1 MPHTQRQQVGSRGRC
16 SSRLLP
22 PPPPLPCCPAHP
34 SGHTHTLQL
43 TNSFFFL
50 VLTVKRPPVIT
61 TQPESVTVFSVED
74 LVMSCEASG
83 NPPPIFRWTKD
94 GEEFDPG
101 SDPELKVS
109 ERSGSSAFYTLSNTM
124 DTLKQYQG
132 KYVCYASNELGTA
145 VSNEA
150 ILKTDAPPTQ
160 QKEKKVNV
168 KAEQGNSIVLKCNPP
183 QSSME
188 PIIHWMDWS
197 DSSDSLTRF
206 FFLFFPLPLSVIMFP
221 LVLFLISSLPLS
233 TELHHIQLSDRVV
246 VGKDGNLYFAYLTTE
261 DSRVD
266 YTCNVQ
272 YLATRTILAKEP
284 ITLTVTPSNSL
295 LRNRRPHMMRPTGTQ
310 STYHALRGQTI
321 ELECIVQGH
330 PTPKVSWLRKDGELS
345 ESRTTKDMFD
355 RRLRFSNISES
366 DSGEYQCI
374 AENSQGKTT
383 HTYTVTVEAAPYW
396 TKEPISQLYAP
407 GETVR
412 LDCQAEG
419 IPSPTISWTIN
430 GMPLSATDKDSRRS
444 LTTSGSL
451 ILKDINFGDTAI
463 YQCRAS
469 NKHGTILANT
479 NVYVIELAPQILTE
493 DGNTYTFAE
502 GQKALLEC
510 ETFGSPKPKVIWES
524 GGTSSL
530 LADSRVNPL
539 ANGGL
544 EISNITH
551 DDEGIYTCSVQNT
564 NLSVSAEVEVLNKTE
579 ILSPP
584 QALKVQPGNTA
595 IFTCVAS
602 VDPKLGAPL
611 LQWRKNDQKLFES
624 HSDEKFTF
632 EGPDLIIANVG
643 PDDEG
648 VYTCQVITK
657 LDMAEVSNT
666 LTLCDR
672 PDPPVLLQITDPK
685 HRTVTLSW
693 TPGDDHK
700 SPVLEYVVEFEDQGS
715 KERGWEELKRVGGNK
730 ERASLSLWPY
740 MSYRFRVIA
749 INDVG
754 KSDPSK
760 PSEIHNTLAEA
771 PDRNPEDVRSESTDP
786 DTLVIAWEDMDKR
799 NFNGPDFKYRV
810 LWRRVV
816 GSGPNWHTN
825 YTTVTPFTV
834 TDVGNFSAFEIK
846 VQAVNE
852 KGEGPE
858 PDPVIGYSGE
868 DVPLEAP
875 MDVGVVLINSTAIR
889 VNWAAVNRET
899 VRGHLLGYKIYLTRT
914 GSRGHH
920 RGRRSRELES
930 TVVVMTGANEEKRV
944 ISDLRPYS
952 HYTLAVTVFNSKG
965 EGPPS
970 EALSFK
976 THEGVPGP
984 PMSLT
989 LDSPSET
996 EMTLHWTPP
1005 SQPNG
1010 VLIGYL
1016 LQYQRIV
1023 DSDDSPMQVETI
1035 DDRTVTHLTLK
1046 GLDRHSHY
1054 RFYLRGRTAAG
1065 DGEPIMKAGAT
1076 TLDGVPP
1083 ANFSL
1088 SVGENSLNLSWAV
1101 KKRHRDV
1108 SFQIHCISKNDGRKW
1123 ERTEKVNSSQSF
1135 YQLQGLTPGSHY
1147 RLRFTY
1153 SNTTFWETDIE
1164 TEGTASFLSAKET
1177 HSLSFP
1183 LPSSFPAEGV
1193 TEVQPSF
1200 ATQGWFIGV
1209 VSAIVLLL
1217 LILLILCFIKRS
1229 KGGKYSVKDKE
1240 EGPMDSEARPMKD
1253 ETFGEYSDLEEKRTA
1268 SQPSLC
1274 EESKLCSEDNLDFNG
1289 SSAITTE
1296 LNDESLVSQFSR
1308 PSEGP
1313 EVLHGLPDNSP
1324 LNPTTVSSATNGM
1337 PNSVTILD

>member
-22 PPPPLPCCPAHP
+22 LLLLLLLSLAAQPIRAAIHIP
-34 SGHTHTLQL
+34 SNL
-43 TNSFFFL
+43 
-50 VLTVKRPPVIT
+50 KRPPVIT

-150 ILKTDAPPTQ
+150 VLKTDAPPIQ

-188 PIIHWMDWS
+188 PIIHWMDWK
-197 DSSDSLTRF
+197 
-206 FFLFFPLPLSVIMFP
+206 
-221 LVLFLISSLPLS
+221 
-233 TELHHIQLSDRVV
+233 LHHIQLSDRVV
-246 VGKDGNLYFAYLTTE
+246 VGKDGNLYFAYLTIE

-295 LRNRRPHMMRPTGTQ
+295 LRNRRPHMMRPTGTH

-330 PTPKVSWLRKDGELS
+330 PTPKVTWLRKDGELS
-345 ESRTTKDMFD
+345 ESRTAKDMFD
-355 RRLRFSNISES
+355 RRLRFTNISES
-366 DSGEYQCI
+366 DAGEYQCM
-374 AENSQGKTT
+374 AENSQGKAT

-396 TKEPISQLYAP
+396 TKEPVSQLYAP

-412 LDCQAEG
+412 LDCQADG
-419 IPSPTISWTIN
+419 IPSPVISWTIN
-430 GMPLSATDKDSRRS
+430 GIPLSATDKDSRRS
-444 LTTSGSL
+444 LTKSGSL
-451 ILKDINFGDTAI
+451 ILKDVNFGDTAI

-469 NKHGTILANT
+469 NKHGTILTNT

-524 GGTSSL
+524 GGTSPL
-530 LADSRVNPL
+530 LADPRVNL
-539 ANGGL
+539 LTNGGL
-544 EISNITH
+544 EIFNITH

-579 ILSPP
+579 ILSPT

-657 LDMAEVSNT
+657 LDMAEASNT

-685 HRTVTLSW
+685 RRTVTLSW
-693 TPGDDHK
+693 NPGDDHK

-715 KERGWEELKRVGGNK
+715 KERGWEVLKRVGGNK

-875 MDVGVVLINSTAIR
+875 MDVGVELINSTAIR
-889 VNWAAVNRET
+889 VNWAAVNKET

-914 GSRGHH
+914 GSRVHH
-920 RGRRSRELES
+920 RGRRSKESES
-930 TVVVMTGANEEKRV
+930 TVVVTTGANEEKRV

-952 HYTLAVTVFNSKG
+952 HYDLAVTVFNSKG
-965 EGPPS
+965 EGPRS

-1010 VLIGYL
+1010 ILIGYL

-1035 DDRTVTHLTLK
+1035 DDPTVTHLTLK

-1054 RFYLRGRTAAG
+1054 RFYLRGHTAAG

-1108 SFQIHCISKNDGRKW
+1108 SFQIHCISKNEGRKW

-1153 SNTTFWETDIE
+1153 SNATFWETDIE
-1164 TEGTASFLSAKET
+1164 TEGT
-1177 HSLSFP
+1177 
-1183 LPSSFPAEGV
+1183 GV

-1268 SQPSLC
+1268 SQPSLG

-1296 LNDESLVSQFSR
+1296 LNMDESLVSQFSR

>member
-1 MPHTQRQQVGSRGRC
+1 MPHTQRQQVGSRGQC
-16 SSRLLP
+16 LPRLLP
-22 PPPPLPCCPAHP
+22 LLLLLFLSLAAQP
-34 SGHTHTLQL
+34 SQAAIHIPSNYHISDL
-43 TNSFFFL
+43 
-50 VLTVKRPPVIT
+50 KRPPMIT

-74 LVMSCEASG
+74 LVMNCEASG
-83 NPPPIFRWTKD
+83 NPSPIFRWTKD

-101 SDPELKVS
+101 NDPELKVS
-109 ERSGSSAFYTLSNTM
+109 EHTGSFAFYTLSNSM
-124 DTLKQYQG
+124 DNLKQYQG

-150 ILKTDAPPTQ
+150 TLNTDVPPTQ
-160 QKEKKVNV
+160 QKEKKVTV
-168 KAEQGNSIVLKCNPP
+168 KSEKGSSIVLKCNPP

-188 PIIHWMDWS
+188 PIIHWMDW
-197 DSSDSLTRF
+197 R
-206 FFLFFPLPLSVIMFP
+206 
-221 LVLFLISSLPLS
+221 
-233 TELHHIQLSDRVV
+233 LHHIQLSKRVV
-246 VGKDGNLYFAYLTTE
+246 VGKDGNLYFAHLTSE
-261 DSRVD
+261 DSRED

-284 ITLTVTPSNSL
+284 ITLTVTPSNSVV
-295 LRNRRPHMMRPTGTQ
+295 RNKRPQMMRPTGSH
-310 STYHALRGQTI
+310 STYHALRGQTV
-321 ELECIVQGH
+321 ELECIVQGL
-330 PTPKVSWLRKDGELS
+330 PTPDVLWLRKDGELS
-345 ESRTTKDMFD
+345 ESRTMRDMFD
-355 RRLRFSNISES
+355 RRLRFTNISES
-366 DSGEYQCI
+366 DAGEYQCR
-374 AENSQGKTT
+374 ANNSQGKVT
-383 HTYTVTVEAAPYW
+383 HIYTVIVEAAPYW
-396 TKEPISQLYAP
+396 IKEPVSQLYAP

-412 LDCQAEG
+412 LDCQADG
-419 IPSPTISWTIN
+419 IPNPTISWTIN
-430 GMPLSATDKDSRRS
+430 GIPLSATDKDPRRT

-451 ILKDINFGDTAI
+451 ILNDVNFGDTAI

-469 NKHGTILANT
+469 NRHGTILTNT
-479 NVYVIELAPQILTE
+479 NVYVIELPPQILTE
-493 DGNTYTFAE
+493 DRNIYTFTE

-524 GGTSSL
+524 GSTSSL
-530 LADSRVNPL
+530 LADPRVNL
-539 ANGGL
+539 LTNGGL
-544 EISNITH
+544 EISNVTH
-551 DDEGIYTCSVQNT
+551 DDEGYYTCSVQNS
-564 NLSVSAEVEVLNKTE
+564 NLSVSAELEVLNRTV

-595 IFTCVAS
+595 IFTCLAQ
-602 VDPKLGAPL
+602 VDPKLGSPFI
-611 LQWRKNDQKLFES
+611 QWRKNNQKLSES
-624 HSDEKFTF
+624 HSDEKYTI
-632 EGPDLIIANVG
+632 EGQDLIIANVE

-657 LDMAEVSNT
+657 LDMAEASGT

-672 PDPPVLLQITDPK
+672 PDPPVHLQITDPK
-685 HRTVTLSW
+685 NRAVTLSW
-693 TPGDDHK
+693 TPGDDHN
-700 SPVLEYVVEFEDQGS
+700 SPVLDYVIEFEDQGL
-715 KERGWEELKRVGGNK
+715 KEKGWEELKRVKGGN
-730 ERASLSLWPY
+730 ERTSLPLWPY

-749 INDVG
+749 INEVG

-760 PSEIHNTLAEA
+760 QSEIHNTPAEA
-771 PDRNPEDVRSESTDP
+771 PDNNPEDIRSESTDP
-786 DTLVIAWEDMDKR
+786 DTLVITWEVMDKR

-816 GSGPNWHTN
+816 GSGPNWHIN
-825 YTTVTPFTV
+825 YTMTPPFIV
-834 TDVGNFSAFEIK
+834 NDVGNFSAFEIK

-852 KGEGPE
+852 IGDGPE

-875 MDVGVVLINSTAIR
+875 IDVGVILMNSTTIK
-889 VNWAAVNRET
+889 VTWAAVDRET

-920 RGRRSRELES
+920 RGRRAKESES
-930 TVVVMTGANEEKRV
+930 TVVVETGANEEKKV

-965 EGPPS
+965 EGPAS
-970 EALSFK
+970 ETLSFK
-976 THEGVPGP
+976 TDEGVPGP
-984 PMSLT
+984 PASLM

-1005 SQPNG
+1005 DHPNG
-1010 VLIGYL
+1010 VLTGYL

-1023 DSDDSPMQVETI
+1023 ESDDSPMQVETI
-1035 DDRTVTHLTLK
+1035 DDATVTHLTLK
-1046 GLDRHSHY
+1046 NLDRHSHY

-1065 DGEPIMKAGAT
+1065 DGQPVMRDGAT
-1076 TLDGVPP
+1076 TLDGAPP
-1083 ANFSL
+1083 ANINL
-1088 SVGENSLNLSWAV
+1088 SVGENAVNLSWVA
-1101 KKRHRDV
+1101 KKRHRNV
-1108 SFQIHCISKNDGRKW
+1108 SFQIHYLNKNGGSKWKKS
-1123 ERTEKVNSSQSF
+1123 EKVNSSQSF

-1164 TEGTASFLSAKET
+1164 TEGT
-1177 HSLSFP
+1177 
-1183 LPSSFPAEGV
+1183 GV

-1253 ETFGEYSDLEEKRTA
+1253 ETFGEYSDLEEKRTT
-1268 SQPSLC
+1268 SQASLC
-1274 EESKLCSEDNLDFNG
+1274 EESKLCSEDHLDFNG

-1296 LNDESLVSQFSR
+1296 LNMDESLVSQLSR

-1313 EVLHGLPDNSP
+1313 EVLHGLQDNSP
-1324 LNPTTVSSATNGM
+1324 LNPTTISSATNGM

>member
-1 MPHTQRQQVGSRGRC
+1 MPHTQRQQVGSRGQC

-22 PPPPLPCCPAHP
+22 LLLLLLSLAAQP
-34 SGHTHTLQL
+34 SHAAIHIPSNYHISDL
-43 TNSFFFL
+43 
-50 VLTVKRPPVIT
+50 KRPPMII

-101 SDPELKVS
+101 SDPELKVT
-109 ERSGSSAFYTLSNTM
+109 ERSGSFAFYTLSNTM

-150 ILKTDAPPTQ
+150 MLNTDAPPSQ

-168 KAEQGNSIVLKCNPP
+168 KSEEGSSIVLKCNPP

-188 PIIHWMDWS
+188 PIIHWMDW
-197 DSSDSLTRF
+197 R
-206 FFLFFPLPLSVIMFP
+206 
-221 LVLFLISSLPLS
+221 
-233 TELHHIQLSDRVV
+233 LHHIQLSERVV
-246 VGKDGNLYFAYLTTE
+246 VGKDGNLYFAHLTTE
-261 DSRVD
+261 DSRDD

-272 YLATRTILAKEP
+272 YLTTRTILAKEP
-284 ITLTVTPSNSL
+284 ITLTVIPSNSV
-295 LRNRRPHMMRPTGTQ
+295 LRNRRPHMMRPSGGH
-310 STYHALRGQTI
+310 STYHALRGQTV
-321 ELECIVQGH
+321 ELECIVQGL
-330 PTPKVSWLRKDGELS
+330 PTPRVSWLRKDGELS
-345 ESRTTKDMFD
+345 ESRTTKDLFD

-366 DSGEYQCI
+366 DGGEYQCI
-374 AENSQGKTT
+374 AENPQGKAT
-383 HTYTVTVEAAPYW
+383 HTYSVTVEAAPYW
-396 TKEPISQLYAP
+396 TKEPVSQLYAP

-412 LDCQAEG
+412 LDCQADG
-419 IPSPTISWTIN
+419 IPTPTISWTIN
-430 GMPLSATDKDSRRS
+430 GTPISATDKDSRRI
-444 LTTSGSL
+444 LTVSGAL
-451 ILKDINFGDTAI
+451 ILKDVNFGDTAI

-469 NKHGTILANT
+469 NKHGTILTNT
-479 NVYVIELAPQILTE
+479 NVYVIELPPQILTE
-493 DGNTYTFAE
+493 DGSTYTFTE

-524 GGTSSL
+524 GSTSSL

-539 ANGGL
+539 TSGGL
-544 EISNITH
+544 EISNVTH
-551 DDEGIYTCSVQNT
+551 NDEGFYTCSVQNS
-564 NLSVSAEVEVLNKTE
+564 NLSISAELEVLNRTV

-584 QALKVQPGNTA
+584 QPLKVQPGNTA
-595 IFTCVAS
+595 IFTCQAF
-602 VDPKLGAPL
+602 VDPKLGFPL
-611 LQWRKNDQKLFES
+611 IQWRKNDQKLFES
-624 HSDEKFTF
+624 HSDEKYTF
-632 EGPDLIIANVG
+632 EGPDLIIANVE

-657 LDMAEVSNT
+657 LDMAEASST

-672 PDPPVLLQITDPK
+672 PDPPVLLQITDSK
-685 HRTVTLSW
+685 RRAVTLSW
-693 TPGDDHK
+693 TPGDDHN

-715 KERGWEELKRVGGNK
+715 KERGWEGLKRVRGNK

-740 MSYRFRVIA
+740 VSYRFRVIA

-760 PSEIHNTLAEA
+760 PSEIHNTPAEA
-771 PDRNPEDVRSESTDP
+771 PDNNPEDVRSESTDP
-786 DTLVIAWEDMDKR
+786 DTLVIAWEEMEKR
-799 NFNGPDFKYRV
+799 NYNGPNFKYRV

-816 GSGPNWHTN
+816 GSGPYWHTN
-825 YTTVTPFTV
+825 YTTTPPFTV
-834 TDVGNFSAFEIK
+834 NDIGNFSAFEIK

-875 MDVGVVLINSTAIR
+875 MNVVLILMNCTTIR
-889 VNWAAVNRET
+889 VSWAAINRET

-914 GSRGHH
+914 GSKGHH
-920 RGRRSRELES
+920 RHHRARESES
-930 TVVVMTGANEEKRV
+930 TVVVETGANEEKKV

-952 HYTLAVTVFNSKG
+952 NYDLAVSVFNSKG
-965 EGPPS
+965 EGPTS
-970 EALSFK
+970 ETMPFE
-976 THEGVPGP
+976 TDEGVPGP
-984 PMSLT
+984 PMSLM

-996 EMTLHWTPP
+996 EMTLHWMPP
-1005 SQPNG
+1005 GQPNG

-1016 LQYQRIV
+1016 LQYQQIV
-1023 DSDDSPMQVETI
+1023 ESDDSPMQVETI
-1035 DDRTVTHLTLK
+1035 DDPTVTHLTLK

-1054 RFYLRGRTAAG
+1054 RFYLRGRTAEG
-1065 DGEPIMKAGAT
+1065 DGEPIMREGAT
-1076 TLDGVPP
+1076 TLDGAPP
-1083 ANFSL
+1083 VNISL
-1088 SVGENSLNLSWAV
+1088 SVGENSVNLSWV
-1101 KKRHRDV
+1101 TKKRHRNV
-1108 SFQIHCISKNDGRKW
+1108 SFQIQYLNKNDGSKW
-1123 ERTEKVNSSQSF
+1123 KKTEMVNSSLSA

-1147 RLRFTY
+1147 HLRFIH
-1153 SNTTFWETDIE
+1153 SNATFWETDIE
-1164 TEGTASFLSAKET
+1164 TEGT
-1177 HSLSFP
+1177 
-1183 LPSSFPAEGV
+1183 GV
-1193 TEVQPSF
+1193 MEVQQSF
-1200 ATQGWFIGV
+1200 ATQGWFIGL

-1253 ETFGEYSDLEEKRTA
+1253 ETFGEYRSLESDLEEKHTA

-1289 SSAITTE
+1289 SSAITME
-1296 LNDESLVSQFSR
+1296 LNMDESLASQFSR

-1313 EVLHGLPDNSP
+1313 EALHGLPDNSP
-1324 LNPTTVSSATNGM
+1324 LNPTTVSPASNGM